1 MKKRTFTPIDN
12 GQNYSVE
19 TSPIRSLSEEERSE
33 YDLVHSLLSGGN
45 IGLRFPDPLERQ
57 FLAFYQEVARS
68 AFTQNS
74 IYVMSLFLILG
85 AIVFVLVPFHQL
97 QNFLVGYAILTVV
110 LMIFIAIGH
119 VDSLNKYRDWYTGIA
134 TYIGVTTCLFMVASE
149 EPGQMRILF
158 EQATTVAII
167 VVYGLSKIR
176 FYPACIVALLSGIS
190 YGAILRYGHY
200 SFDWLTFQAYYV
212 GANLVGMT
220 IGFTLEYRERTVFLQ
235 KKLLKFDQTAIQKL
249 NVELEKLSSEDAL
262 THLANRRSFETFI
275 GREWNRCMRK
285 SLSISVVF
293 VDVDYFKLYN
303 DLYGH
308 QLGDRCLVKIAQVLQ
323 SATERSTDMAA
334 RYGGEE
340 FILLYSDV
348 EPNDVLQN
356 VERIKRK
363 LENER
368 ILHGDS
374 PVSEF
379 VTVSVGV
386 ASTIPTA
393 ESGPSELIRQA
404 DQALYDAKNAGR
416 NCWRAAKIG

>member
-1 MKKRTFTPIDN
+1 MKNSTFTPQEN
-12 GQNYSVE
+12 GQKNSVE
-19 TSPIRSLSEEERSE
+19 SSHIRSLSDELRLE
-33 YDLVHSLLSGGN
+33 YEVVHSLLSGGN
-45 IGLRFPDPLERQ
+45 IGLRFPDQLERQ
-57 FLAFYQEVARS
+57 FLGFYQEVARS

-85 AIVFVLVPFHQL
+85 AIIFVLVPFHQL
-97 QNFLVGYAILTVV
+97 NNFVLGYSVLTVV
-110 LMIFIAIGH
+110 LVGFIALGH
-119 VDSLNKYRDWYTGIA
+119 VDALNKYRDWYTGVA
-134 TYIGVTTCLFMVASE
+134 TYLGVTTCLFMVASE
-149 EPGQMRILF
+149 EPGQMKTLF

-176 FYPACIVALLSGIS
+176 FYPACAVALLSGIS
-190 YGAILRYGHY
+190 YGAIIRYGNY
-200 SFDWLTFQAYYV
+200 SFDWLTFQAYFV

-235 KKLLKFDQTAIQKL
+235 KKLLRLDQMAIENL
-249 NVELEKLSSEDAL
+249 NVELEKLSAEDAL
-262 THLANRRSFETFI
+262 THLANRRSFESFI

-285 SLSISVVF
+285 SLPLNVAF

-308 QLGDRCLVKIAQVLQ
+308 QVGDKCLVRIAHILQ

-340 FILLYSDV
+340 FILLYADV
-348 EPNDVLQN
+348 EPEKVFQN
-356 VERIKRK
+356 MERIKRK

-374 PVSEF
+374 PISDF
-379 VTVSVGV
+379 VTVSIGV
-386 ASTIPTA
+386 ASTIPSA
-393 ESGPSELIRQA
+393 DSSPSELIRQA

-416 NCWRAAKIG
+416 NCWRLAQEG